1 MDTAL
6 GILLL
11 STTVNVTSVL

>member
-6 GILLL
+6 GIVLL